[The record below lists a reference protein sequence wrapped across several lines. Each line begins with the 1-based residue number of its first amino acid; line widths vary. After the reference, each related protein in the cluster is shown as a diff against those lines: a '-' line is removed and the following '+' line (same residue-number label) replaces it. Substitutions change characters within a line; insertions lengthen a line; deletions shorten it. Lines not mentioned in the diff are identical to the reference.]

1 MLCNH
6 YVIFQNSD
14 FCLTCCCPMCTLCQ
28 EESQLNT
35 MSKLSLSDEDA
46 KEATLK
52 PAEGPSEELKSQLYN
67 EDINNIILS
76 DLDIGQYL
84 GYIGAQRPYKDPI
97 EIDEITIGGSQISL
111 TSENCQKHHLDSCS
125 TCSNEV

>member
-1 MLCNH
+1 
-6 YVIFQNSD
+6 
-14 FCLTCCCPMCTLCQ
+14 MCTLCQ

-35 MSKLSLSDEDA
+35 MSKLCLSDEDA

-52 PAEGPSEELKSQLYN
+52 PAQGPSDELKSQLYN

-84 GYIGAQRPYKDPI
+84 GYIGAQREKLSKEYKDPI
-97 EIDEITIGGSQISL
+97 LIDEITIGGSQISL
-111 TSENCQKHHLDSCS
+111 ESENCQNHLSSCS

>member
-1 MLCNH
+1 
-6 YVIFQNSD
+6 
-14 FCLTCCCPMCTLCQ
+14 MCTLCQ

-52 PAEGPSEELKSQLYN
+52 PAEGPSDELKSQLYN
-67 EDINNIILS
+67 EDINNVILS

-84 GYIGAQRPYKDPI
+84 GYIGAQRAYKDPI
-97 EIDEITIGGSQISL
+97 LIDEIDIGGSEISL
-111 TSENCQKHHLDSCS
+111 ELENCQNHLDSCS
-125 TCSNEV
+125 TCSHEV